1 MLVRM
6 SRRTRTTAIALTGA
20 VAVSSVAYGLGS
32 QRGDG
37 SAAALGGA
45 PSTESASDRGAGP
58 FGGHR
63 GPGLGD
69 LADRLGVSTDK
80 LEAALEDIRGDRSG
94 PEDHHAE
101 MAEDLASELGVP
113 ADRVTAA
120 LEKLRGDHGDRHE
133 ELTAALA
140 SKLGVGA
147 SKLRAAFEELRGDG
161 RRDRGPRAGAA
172 ALAREL
178 GIGAAK
184 VRSAFRELRDEL
196 GPPPRHRDR
205 DDFAADL
212 ADELGVSESAVQDAF
227 DKVGEAKRDEFAA
240 ALAQRLD
247 LSVGKVEEV
256 LDSLPHHE
264 GRGRP

>member
-6 SRRTRTTAIALTGA
+6 SRRTRTTAIALTCA

-37 SAAALGGA
+37 SAAAQGDSAAA
-45 PSTESASDRGAGP
+45 PFER
-58 FGGHR
+58 HR

-69 LADRLGVSTDK
+69 LAERLGVSADK
-80 LEAALEDIRGDRSG
+80 LEAALEAIRGDRSA

-101 MAEDLASELGVP
+101 LAADLAAELGVP

-120 LEKLRGDHGDRHE
+120 LEKLRGEHGDRHE

-140 SKLGVGA
+140 AKLGVEPA
-147 SKLRAAFEELRGDG
+147 ELRAAFEELRGDG
-161 RRDRGPRAGAA
+161 RRHRGPRAGAA

-178 GIGAAK
+178 GIDAAK

-196 GPPPRHRDR
+196 GPPPRRQGDHG
-205 DDFAADL
+205 DFDADL
-212 ADELGVSESAVQDAF
+212 AQELGVSESALRAAL
-227 DKVGEAKRDEFAA
+227 DKLHAAKQREFAT
-240 ALAQRLD
+240 ALAERLD
-247 LSVGKVEEV
+247 LSVDKVEDE
-256 LDSLPHHE
+256 LGSLPHHG